1 MRPRPGAA
9 LAALMAVLACCAGAL
24 AAGAEAAPASAQ
36 EQVTIVSDEAV
47 NEFPRG
53 VTFTLAF
60 SASVAPEE
68 VRLFYRLAPDGTGA
82 SAVVDCGGSGML
94 TCSHTLTSGRG
105 IFVIPGA
112 EITYHWEIDTGAGD
126 PFETAARVYVHED
139 TRFDFE
145 TLQEGN
151 ITLYYHAGTADVA
164 PAVLAAAAESMA
176 EMSALLQ
183 ATVDFP
189 VKVFLYETAEELQ
202 PAIAS
207 GATGRG
213 VVILGEVVYS
223 DTAMVSADESAL
235 DITRHEVAHIV
246 TRAAARGPFDL
257 PGWLVEGIAVH
268 AQRSPLGGHESALQ
282 RAIATDSVLS
292 PAQINSSSA
301 GGSSSSVG
309 VYYGQSGAMV
319 TYLVET
325 YGPEKFAQ
333 LIATFREGST
343 IDHAL
348 ETVYGFDQRGFDE
361 EWRRSV
367 GLGPRAQAAAT
378 ATPRA
383 ERTAGDD
390 RGDDGAAGD
399 GVSSVD
405 EGDGTPMATYVI
417 IGLLAVI
424 LVATAAFAVIT
435 VRSRLRA

>member
-1 MRPRPGAA
+1 MT
-9 LAALMAVLACCAGAL
+9 V
-24 AAGAEAAPASAQ
+24 
-36 EQVTIVSDEAV
+36 VSDEAV

-60 SASVAPEE
+60 SASSVPQE

-82 SAVVDCGGSGML
+82 SAVVDCSGTGTL

-112 EITYHWEIDTGAGD
+112 QITYHWEIDAGD
-126 PFETAARVYVHED
+126 GEPFETAEQLYVHED
-139 TRFDFE
+139 TRFEFQ
-145 TLQEGN
+145 TLQDGN
-151 ITLYYHAGTADVA
+151 ITLYYHGGTAEVA
-164 PAVLAAAAESMA
+164 PAVLAAAAESLA

-189 VKVFLYETAEELQ
+189 VKVFLYETAEQMQ

-207 GATGRG
+207 GPTGRG

-223 DTAMVSADESAL
+223 DTAMVSADTSVL

-268 AQRSPLGGHESALQ
+268 AQRNPLGGHDSALQ
-282 RAIATDSVLS
+282 RAIQTDSVLS

-309 VYYGQSGAMV
+309 IYYGQSGAMV

-325 YGPEKFAQ
+325 YGAEKFAQ

-343 IDHAL
+343 IDNAL
-348 ETVYGFDQRGFDE
+348 ETVYGFDQRGLDE

-367 GLGPRAQAAAT
+367 GLGPRAQSAAT
-378 ATPRA
+378 PTPRA
-383 ERTAGDD
+383 EPAADDD
-390 RGDDGAAGD
+390 RPDAGD
-399 GVSSVD
+399 GDAD
-405 EGDGTPMATYVI
+405 EGASSADEDDGGTSAATYVI
-417 IGLLAVI
+417 IGLLAVV

-435 VRSRLRA
+435 VRSRLRT